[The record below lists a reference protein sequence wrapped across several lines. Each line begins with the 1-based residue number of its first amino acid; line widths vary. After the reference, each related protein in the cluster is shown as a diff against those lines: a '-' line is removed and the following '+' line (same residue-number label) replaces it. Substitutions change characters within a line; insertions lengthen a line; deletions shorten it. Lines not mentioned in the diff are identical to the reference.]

1 MALLHVKY
9 GREHGLQQTR
19 VGRMVSVRRVV
30 LDVLKPHQPNA
41 LEFSRAIAKV
51 GDGYRVCLT
60 VVEMDD
66 KTETLQL
73 EIEADSVDMQAI
85 ESAISSM
92 GASLHSIDQVEVL
105 NHAGDV

>member
-1 MALLHVKY
+1 MVLVKK
-9 GREHGLQQTR
+9 
-19 VGRMVSVRRVV
+19 VV

-41 LEFSRAIAKV
+41 LEFSRAIANV
-51 GDGYRVCLT
+51 GDDYRVCLT
-60 VVEMDD
+60 VVEMDE

-73 EIEADSVDMQAI
+73 EIEGDSVDMDAI

-105 NHAGDV
+105 NQSKDG

>member
-1 MALLHVKY
+1 
-9 GREHGLQQTR
+9 
-19 VGRMVSVRRVV
+19 MVIVRRVV

-41 LEFSRAIAKV
+41 LEFSKAIAVV
-51 GDGYRVCLT
+51 GTDYRVCLT
-60 VVEMDD
+60 VVEMDE

-73 EIEADSVDMQAI
+73 EIEGDSVDMDAI

-105 NHAGDV
+105 NQSKDG